1 MKYKRMTALL
11 LTVVLFTC
19 LIPANAFAAQLRIC
33 DAEDYPETYTFN
45 GNVPNLPAAFAN
57 HTSSNFNLYY
67 LRGSYDTAVYCIQI
81 SSPRISADDDYG
93 TYSDPQ
99 VANLS
104 SEQKYLLSAALCMGH
119 TGGWNNRPFQV
130 ATQIV
135 VWLITTGAYVN
146 EAQRNAVLG
155 GYIGNADVR
164 AYANQLWA
172 DCWNYY
178 TVPSFSVNVD
188 QNAPEYDVE
197 YDAESG
203 TYYIELIDENNVL
216 DRYDILP
223 EDMIDGI
230 SYEKNGNVLT
240 LRSSNPIPKDAII
253 RLTNTTAKYQNR
265 AILMYMYYSGNQ
277 EMAYR
282 RYNQVDPVHGYLKLN
297 EVYSS
302 ATIIKQSEDDLVAGL
317 KFRIT
322 KPDDVSFE
330 PIILVTD
337 DTGRTQ
343 EEVIG
348 IGTYLVEEIDTPAK
362 YIQPEPQTFTINV
375 IGEKVVLT
383 FENKCRDLYM
393 IKTSE
398 DNKVEGLEFRVTCE
412 ELGYETTIK
421 TDSEG
426 CWHISG
432 LEPGSYLVEEIN
444 TPDQYT
450 QMEPITVE
458 VTFDQEVYN
467 ITAENTFKRGDVEIN
482 KKDKMFGKNLANC
495 KFGIYTIEGEL
506 VQEVTT
512 NANGVVVSDILTY
525 GEYYLKELSPA
536 PGYKINETEYEF
548 FIDTDGMH
556 EIIVV
561 EDDPRIGTVTIS
573 YEDHGGQ
580 VDTGSTRGLTL
591 PLYIGA
597 IWLCLV
603 MLGAAVKKELSL
615 RQESALGK

>member
-1 MKYKRMTALL
+1 MIALL
-11 LTVVLFTC
+11 VTIVLFLC
-19 LIPANAFAAQLRIC
+19 LFPANIFGAQLRIC
-33 DAEDYPETYTFN
+33 DIEDYPERYHFN
-45 GNVPNLPAAFAN
+45 KNAANLPWGFAN
-57 HTSSNFNLYY
+57 HDTNNFNLYY

-99 VANLS
+99 VASLNDD
-104 SEQKYLLSAALCMGH
+104 QKVLLSAALCMGH
-119 TGGWNNRPFQV
+119 TGGWDNRPFQV
-130 ATQIV
+130 ATQII
-135 VWLITTGAYVN
+135 VWMITTGAYAN
-146 EAQRNAVLG
+146 DAQRNAILND
-155 GYIGNADVR
+155 YILDSNVR
-164 AYANQLWA
+164 TYANQLWS
-172 DCWNYY
+172 DCINYF
-178 TVPSFSVNVD
+178 TLPSFA
-188 QNAPEYDVE
+188 APTADDAQSFDMQ
-197 YDAESG
+197 YDAETG
-203 TYYIELIDENNVL
+203 DYYVELYDENEVL
-216 DRYDILP
+216 ERYDPINLP
-223 EDMIDGI
+223 DNI
-230 SYEKNGNVLT
+230 SFEKDDHTLT
-240 LRSSNPIPKDAII
+240 LRSSTPFSEDLVI
-253 RLTNTTAKYQNR
+253 RMTNTTAKYQNR
-265 AILMYMYYSGNQ
+265 AVLVYMYYSGNQ

-282 RYNQVDPVHGYLKLN
+282 NYNRVDPRGGSLKLN
-297 EVYSS
+297 AIYSS

-317 KFRIT
+317 KFKIT
-322 KPDDVSFE
+322 KPNDDTFE
-330 PIILVTD
+330 PIILETD

-348 IGTYLVEEIDTPAK
+348 LGTYMVEEIDTPAK

-412 ELGYETTIK
+412 ELGYETTIR

-444 TPDQYT
+444 TPEQYT

-495 KFGIYTIEGEL
+495 KFGIYTAEGEL

-536 PGYKINETEYEF
+536 PGYKINEAEYEF

-556 EIIVV
+556 EILVV

-573 YEDHGGQ
+573 YEGHGGQ
-580 VDTGSTRGLTL
+580 VDTGSTAMARTYLL
-591 PLYIGA
+591 AAAL
-597 IWLCLV
+597 WL
-603 MLGAAVKKELSL
+603 MLLLAVWSVKMSIKKN
-615 RQESALGK
+615 RQFAEEGR